1 VEADWRRGLFFLL
14 VLVMSWTAGGG
25 GKEALVRGREEEEEE
40 EAYSYRVEMTCVYL
54 KGQSSAAQFRCR
66 QQRNLALSIMNL

>member
-1 VEADWRRGLFFLL
+1 
-14 VLVMSWTAGGG
+14 MSWTAGGG
-25 GKEALVRGREEEEEE
+25 GKEALVRGREEEEEEEE

-54 KGQSSAAQFRCR
+54 KGQSSAAQRRCR

>member
-1 VEADWRRGLFFLL
+1 
-14 VLVMSWTAGGG
+14 MSWTAGGG
-25 GKEALVRGREEEEEE
+25 GKEALVRGREEEE

-54 KGQSSAAQFRCR
+54 KGQSSAAQRRCR